1 MNNTL
6 MTWVL
11 GAAVAALGLVL
22 LLGTPAA
29 VPADDALD
37 SDTAV
42 ANGAAAETPAYWQA
56 VSTGGASP
64 AATYATSSPAP
75 APSSGT
81 PCASCSTAT
90 GTTRPTYSAAPAS
103 AAIMP
108 PHAAAAAISTP
119 APTASA
125 APGLRGGCGTPT
137 ASCAGTPCGP
147 VASCSVPTCSHTS
160 GACTAPCGQPAS
172 CLADPCDNRPR
183 INRNGP
189 ACVDE
194 CAFAQFTSTV
204 ALPVCSSI
212 RFAWAATRGEFLDP
226 TSPTP
231 VYYAPSTGFP
241 GGEDVLI
248 TLTVKDAQGNEYV
261 DQMKLHVNDVQ

>member
-6 MTWVL
+6 ITWVL

-29 VPADDALD
+29 EPADATLDAN
-37 SDTAV
+37 AAA
-42 ANGAAAETPAYWQA
+42 ANGAAAETATYWQA
-56 VSTGGASP
+56 VTTGAAVP
-64 AATYATSSPAP
+64 VATYAASTPVP
-75 APSSGT
+75 APSAGT

-90 GTTRPTYSAAPAS
+90 GASHAVYSAA
-103 AAIMP
+103 ITT
-108 PHAAAAAISTP
+108 PHAAAAAVTAPAHST
-119 APTASA
+119 SA
-125 APGLRGGCGTPT
+125 VPGLRGGCGTPAAAC
-137 ASCAGTPCGP
+137 ASTPCGP
-147 VASCSVPTCSHTS
+147 VASCSVPTCSHTA
-160 GACTAPCGQPAS
+160 GACAATCGQPAS

-261 DQMKLHVNDVQ
+261 DQMKLHINDVQ